1 MPAHAVIPYQK
12 ALPEAPGRTPWT
24 KPEVYLEKLGSGDY
38 AVRQIRRPS
47 SMFLVEKLRRAVNT
61 WRGLSYPGISSVT
74 RRLFQYWFDEDHLL
88 AGGGFWRYWWAQ
100 REAVETLVY
109 LFEARQ
115 IADFK
120 SLAEEFGDQPKF
132 GLLTMDFT
140 IHTSMAGQ
148 RLLTRWVPEKE
159 QDATVELPAE
169 KMARYAFKMATGSG
183 KTEVMAMIVVWA
195 YLNRKLGGPA
205 SKTYQDLADNFL
217 IVAPNVIVF
226 ERLERDFAN
235 NAIFNNRPLIPPEW
249 KGLWGLK
256 VILRGE
262 SAAPD
267 PSGNLFL
274 VNIQQIYES
283 RQEEWQPIN
292 PLDAILGV
300 PPNKDLASYQTSML
314 ERIKSLSNLIV
325 LNDEAH
331 HVHDDDLAWNQT
343 LLALD
348 ANLRQRTGH
357 GLALWLDFS
366 ATPKTQAG
374 TYYPWIIMDY
384 PLAQAIEDQ
393 IVKAPLIVHQVNK
406 RDPERITQ
414 ENVFSAYHDWI
425 LVALERWKEHT
436 KVFRGVEQ
444 KPVLFIMVERTAY
457 ADALAEEIRK
467 AAKLKKDEV
476 LVIHTDTKGN
486 LTKADLDTAR
496 DAARDVDKPHSPIKI
511 IVSVLMLRE
520 GWDVRNVTVILGLRP
535 FTARAE
541 ILPEQAV
548 GRGLRLM
555 NNISPDNR
563 QTLEVIGTDAFE
575 GFVRQLEQEGV
586 GIDTVGEPPP
596 LPIKIYPVQEKSV
609 YDIAIPITKLR
620 YKHEYRKLDT
630 IDPLALPPIYKTEDL
645 AEELAIAIKM
655 EFATTGTTVHQTVIL
670 PEGPLLSQD
679 FLRDITQRI
688 ERRLEL
694 SGRFAQLMGIVKKY
708 IKHRCFGIE
717 VNLDDDQ
724 IIRHLRDPLLQEG
737 ITAFLGRQIAN
748 LATEQR
754 EIEFEDAH
762 FVLSKTL
769 PFTWRRKH
777 VACQRTIFNECAVY
791 NNLEERFAL
800 FLDRASDILRFA
812 ALAESYT
819 RFRVDY
825 LNPHGA
831 IRLYYPDFV
840 AVQTTQPGIVNWI
853 METKGREDENVEHK
867 DAAIKNWCENI
878 TQQTGD
884 QWRYL
889 KITQSIFDQFRGK
902 TLAEL
907 VNRVNNQEILPLLK
921 DTQNLVLSDRKED

>member
-1 MPAHAVIPYQK
+1 MSQKAVIPYSR
-12 ALPEAPGRTPWT
+12 ALPEVPGRSPYTRPDA
-24 KPEVYLEKLGSGDY
+24 YLEKLGEGDY
-38 AVRQIRRPS
+38 AVRQGRRPS
-47 SMFLVEKLRRAVNT
+47 NMFMVEKLRQAVDA
-61 WRGLSYPGISSVT
+61 WREGGYAGISAVT
-74 RRLFQYWFDEDHLL
+74 RRLFQYWFEEDHLMPD
-88 AGGGFWRYWWAQ
+88 GGFWRYWWAQ

-109 LFEARQ
+109 LVEVKQ
-115 IADFK
+115 IEDFK
-120 SLAEEFGDQPKF
+120 PLAEEFGEKPKF
-132 GLLTMDFT
+132 GLLTMDFN
-140 IHTSMAGQ
+140 IHADMAGQ
-148 RLLTRWVPEKE
+148 RMLTRWVPEKE
-159 QDATVELPAE
+159 QDAAVELPAE
-169 KMARYAFKMATGSG
+169 NLIRYAFKMATGSG
-183 KTEVMAMIVVWA
+183 KTEVMAMVIVWA
-195 YLNRKLGGPA
+195 YLNRKLGDPA
-205 SKTYQDLADNFL
+205 SDLYKRLADNFL

-235 NAIFNNRPLIPPEW
+235 NAIFNSRPLIPAEW
-249 KGLWGLK
+249 KGQWGLK

-283 RQEEWQPIN
+283 RQEEWQPVN

-314 ERIKSLSNLIV
+314 DRIKSLGNLVV

-348 ANLRQRTGH
+348 ANLRQMTGH

-374 TYYPWIIMDY
+374 TYYPWAIMDY

-393 IVKAPLIVHQVNK
+393 VVKAPLIVHQVNK
-406 RDPERITQ
+406 RDPEKVTQ
-414 ENVFSAYHDWI
+414 ENIFSAYHDWI

-436 KVFRGVEQ
+436 KVFRSVGQ

-467 AAKLKKDEV
+467 AAKLKKNEI

-486 LTKADLDTAR
+486 LTKKDLDVAR
-496 DAARDVDKPHSPIKI
+496 DAARDVDKPDSAIKI

-535 FTARAE
+535 FTAKAE

-555 NNISPDNR
+555 QNISPDNR

-586 GIDTVGEPPP
+586 GIDTVGDPPP
-596 LPIKIYPVQEKSV
+596 LPIKIYPVQEKSA

-620 YKHEYRKLDT
+620 YKHEYRKLET
-630 IDPLALPPIYKTEDL
+630 IDPLTLPPIYKTEDL
-645 AEELAIAIKM
+645 AEELAIAIEM
-655 EFATTGTTVHQTVIL
+655 EFATTGTTVHQTVII

-694 SGRFAQLMGIVKKY
+694 SGRFAQLLGIVKKY
-708 IKHRCFGIE
+708 IKYRCFGTE
-717 VNLDDDQ
+717 VNLDEEQ
-724 IIRHLRDPLLQEG
+724 IIRHLRDPILQEG
-737 ITAFLGRQIAN
+737 IAAFLSRQIAK

-777 VACQRTIFNECAVY
+777 VACQHTIFNECAVF
-791 NNLEERFAL
+791 NNLEERFAQ
-800 FLDRASDILRFA
+800 FLDHAPDVLRFA

-831 IRLYYPDFV
+831 IKLYYPDFV
-840 AVQTTQPGIVNWI
+840 AVQKIGEGVVYWI
-853 METKGREDENVEHK
+853 METKGREDENVQYK
-867 DAAIKNWCENI
+867 DAAINNWCENI
-878 TQQTGD
+878 TNQTGN

-889 KITQSIFDQFRGK
+889 KVPQVMFDKFKGK
-902 TLAEL
+902 QLTEL
-907 VNRVNNQEILPLLK
+907 VTVIMNKGQEKGSLLPL
-921 DTQNLVLSDRKED
+921 E

>member
-1 MPAHAVIPYQK
+1 MTTKVIIPYQK
-12 ALPEAPGRTPWT
+12 ALPEAPGRTPWS
-24 KPEVYLEKLGSGDY
+24 KPDVYLEKIKDGDY
-38 AVRQIRRPS
+38 AVRQGRRPS
-47 SMFLVEKLRRAVNT
+47 AMFLVQKLRQAVDG
-61 WRGLSYPGISSVT
+61 WRDGGYPGISPVT
-74 RRLFQYWFDEDHLL
+74 RRLFQFWFDEDHLMPD
-88 AGGGFWRYWWAQ
+88 GGFWRYWWAQ

-109 LFEARQ
+109 LVEVKQA
-115 IADFK
+115 ADFK
-120 SLAEEFGDQPKF
+120 PLAEEFGDVPKL
-132 GLLTMDFT
+132 GMLPMDFN
-140 IHTSMAGQ
+140 IHSDMNGQ

-169 KMARYAFKMATGSG
+169 NLIRYGFKMATGSG

-195 YLNRKLGGPA
+195 YINRKLGDPA
-205 SKTYQDLADNFL
+205 SELWKRLADNFL

-235 NAIFNNRPLIPPEW
+235 NTIFNSRPLIPAEW
-249 KGLWGLK
+249 KGFWGLK

-262 SAAPD
+262 SASPD
-267 PSGNLFL
+267 PAGNLFL

-292 PLDAILGV
+292 PLDAILGI
-300 PPNKDLASYQTSML
+300 PPNKDLASYQVSML
-314 ERIKSLSNLIV
+314 DRIKSLTNLIV

-348 ANLRQRTGH
+348 ANLRQKNGR
-357 GLALWLDFS
+357 GLAAWLDFS
-366 ATPKTQAG
+366 ATPKTQVG
-374 TYYPWIIMDY
+374 TYFPWTIMDY

-393 IVKAPLIVHQVNK
+393 VVKAPLIVHQVNK
-406 RDPERITQ
+406 PDPLKVTQ
-414 ENVFSAYHDWI
+414 ENIFSAYHDWI

-436 KVFRGVEQ
+436 KVFWSVGQ

-467 AAKLKKDEV
+467 AAKLKPNEV

-486 LTKADLDTAR
+486 LTKTDLDAAR
-496 DAARDVDKPHSPIKI
+496 DAARDVDKPDSPIKI

-535 FTARAE
+535 FTAKAE

-555 NNISPDNR
+555 NAISPDNR

-586 GIDTVGEPPP
+586 GIDTIGDPPP
-596 LPIKIYPVQEKSV
+596 LPIKIYPVQEKSA

-620 YKHEYRKLDT
+620 YKHEYRKLEN
-630 IDPLALPPIYKTEDL
+630 IDPLALPPIYSTQDL
-645 AEELAIAIKM
+645 VEELAIAIKM
-655 EFATTGTTVHQTVIL
+655 EFATTGTTIHQTVII

-694 SGRFAQLMGIVKKY
+694 SGRFAQIMGIVKKY
-708 IKHRCFGIE
+708 IRSRCFGAE
-717 VNLDDDQ
+717 VNLDDEQ

-737 ITAFLGRQIAN
+737 IAAFLSRQIAQ

-754 EIEFEDAH
+754 EVEFEDAH
-762 FVLSKTL
+762 FILSQTA

-791 NNLEERFAL
+791 NNLEERFAR
-800 FLDRASDILRFA
+800 FLDHAPDVLRFA

-831 IRLYYPDFV
+831 IKLYYPDFV
-840 AVQTTQPGIVNWI
+840 AVQQTEDGIINWI
-853 METKGREDENVEHK
+853 LETKGREDENVAYK
-867 DAAIKNWCENI
+867 DAAITAWCEMI
-878 TQQTGD
+878 SQQTGKS
-884 QWRYL
+884 WRYQ
-889 KITQSIFDQFRGK
+889 KIPQPGFDKFKGQDMAS
-902 TLAEL
+902 LL
-907 VNRVNNQEILPLLK
+907 CHLNNEHPK
-921 DTQNLVLSDRKED
+921 

>member
-1 MPAHAVIPYQK
+1 MSRAIIPYSK

-24 KPEVYLEKLGSGDY
+24 KPDVYLEKLGEGDY
-38 AVRQIRRPS
+38 AVRQGRRPS
-47 SMFLVEKLRRAVNT
+47 SMFLVEKLRRAVDD
-61 WRGLSYPGISSVT
+61 WRKDDYNGITPVT
-74 RRLFQYWFDEDHLL
+74 RRLFQYWFDEDHLMPD
-88 AGGGFWRYWWAQ
+88 GGFWRYWWAQ

-109 LFEARQ
+109 LTEVRQ
-115 IADFK
+115 IIDFEP
-120 SLAEEFGDQPKF
+120 LAQEFGVKPKF
-132 GLLTMDFT
+132 GLLTMDFN
-140 IHTSMAGQ
+140 IHSDMTGK

-159 QDATVELPAE
+159 QDATIELPAE
-169 KMARYAFKMATGSG
+169 NLLRYAFKMATGSG
-183 KTEVMAMIVVWA
+183 KTEVMAMVIVWA
-195 YLNRKLGGPA
+195 YLNRKLGDPA
-205 SKTYQDLADNFL
+205 SELWKSLADNFL

-235 NAIFNNRPLIPPEW
+235 NAIFNNRPLIPTEW
-249 KGLWGLK
+249 KGQWGLK

-267 PSGNLFL
+267 ASGNLFL

-283 RQEEWQPIN
+283 RQEEWKPVN

-314 ERIKSLSNLIV
+314 DRIKSLNNLIV

-348 ANLRQRTGH
+348 ANLRQKTGH

-374 TYYPWIIMDY
+374 TYYPWAIMDY

-393 IVKAPLIVHQVNK
+393 VVKAPLIVHQVK
-406 RDPERITQ
+406 QRDPDNVTQ
-414 ENVFSAYHDWI
+414 ENIFSAYHDWI
-425 LVALERWKEHT
+425 LVALERWKAHT
-436 KVFRGVEQ
+436 RVFRGVGQ

-457 ADALAEEIRK
+457 ADALSEEIRK
-467 AAKLKKDEV
+467 AARLKKNEI

-486 LTKADLDTAR
+486 LTKKDLDSAR
-496 DAARDVDKPHSPIKI
+496 DAARDVDKPDSPIKI

-535 FTARAE
+535 FTAKAE

-555 NNISPDNR
+555 TNISPDNR

-586 GIDTVGEPPP
+586 GIDTVGDPPP
-596 LPIKIYPVQEKSV
+596 LPIKIYPVQEKSA

-620 YKHEYRKLDT
+620 YKHEYRKLDA
-630 IDPLALPPIYKTEDL
+630 IDPMKLPPIYKTEDL
-645 AEELAIAIKM
+645 AQELAIAIEM
-655 EFATTGTTVHQTVIL
+655 EFATTGTTIHQTVII

-688 ERRLEL
+688 EHRLEL
-694 SGRFAQLMGIVKKY
+694 SGRFAQIMGIVKKY
-708 IKHRCFGIE
+708 IKQRCFGCE
-717 VNLDDDQ
+717 VNLIEEN
-724 IIRHLRDPLLQEG
+724 IIRHLRDPMFQEG
-737 ITAFLGRQIAN
+737 IAAFLSRQIAK
-748 LATEQR
+748 LATEKR

-777 VACQRTIFNECAVY
+777 VACKHTIFNECAVF
-791 NNLEERFAL
+791 NNLEEHFAK
-800 FLDRASDILRFA
+800 FLDKAPDVLRFA

-831 IRLYYPDFV
+831 IKLYYPDFV
-840 AVQTTQPGIVNWI
+840 AVQKNEDKEVYWI
-853 METKGREDENVEHK
+853 LETKGREDENVEHK
-867 DAAIKNWCENI
+867 DAAISQWCENI
-878 TQQTGD
+878 TTQSGKS
-884 QWRYL
+884 WKYL
-889 KITQSIFDQFRGK
+889 KVPQATFDKFKGK
-902 TLAEL
+902 SLAEL
-907 VNRVNNQEILPLLK
+907 VKFVQNPGNKQQEKII
-921 DTQNLVLSDRKED
+921 

>member
-1 MPAHAVIPYQK
+1 MAQAVIPYNR

-24 KPEVYLEKLGSGDY
+24 EPDIYLEKLGEGDY
-38 AVRQIRRPS
+38 AVRQGRRPS
-47 SMFLVEKLRRAVNT
+47 NMFLVEKLRHAVDD
-61 WRGLSYPGISSVT
+61 WREDGYTGISPVT
-74 RRLFQYWFDEDHLL
+74 RRLFEHWFEEDHLMPD
-88 AGGGFWRYWWAQ
+88 GGFWRYWWAQ
-100 REAVETLVY
+100 REAIETLVY
-109 LFEARQ
+109 LFEVSQ

-120 SLAEEFGDQPKF
+120 PLAEDYGEKPKF
-132 GLLTMDFT
+132 GLLTMDFN
-140 IHTSMAGQ
+140 IHLDMNGQ
-148 RLLTRWVPEKE
+148 RMLTRWVPEKE

-169 KMARYAFKMATGSG
+169 NLIRYAFKMATGTG
-183 KTEVMAMIVVWA
+183 KTEVMAMVVVWA
-195 YLNRKLGGPA
+195 YLNRKLCDSSSGLW
-205 SKTYQDLADNFL
+205 KRLADNFL

-235 NAIFNNRPLIPPEW
+235 NAIFNSRPLIPAEW
-249 KGLWGLK
+249 KGQWSLK

-283 RQEEWQPIN
+283 RQEEWQPAN

-314 ERIKSLSNLIV
+314 DRIKSLNNLMV

-348 ANLRQRTGH
+348 ENLRQMTGH

-374 TYYPWIIMDY
+374 TYYPWTIMDY

-393 IVKAPLIVHQVNK
+393 VVKAPLIVHQVNK
-406 RDPERITQ
+406 RDPQKVTQ
-414 ENVFSAYHDWI
+414 ENIFSAYHDWI
-425 LVALERWKEHT
+425 VVALERWKEHT
-436 KVFRGVEQ
+436 KVFRSVGQ
-444 KPVLFIMVERTAY
+444 KPVLFVMVERTAY
-457 ADALAEEIRK
+457 ADALAEELRK
-467 AAKLKKDEV
+467 AARLKKDDV

-486 LTKADLDTAR
+486 LTKKELDVAR
-496 DAARDVDKPHSPIKI
+496 DAAREVDKSNSPIKI

-535 FTARAE
+535 FTAKAE

-555 NNISPDNR
+555 NGISPDNR

-586 GIDTVGEPPP
+586 GIDTVGDPPP
-596 LPIKIYPVQEKSV
+596 LPIKIYPVQDKID

-620 YKHEYRKLDT
+620 YKHEYRKLDA
-630 IDPLALPPIYKTEDL
+630 IDPLTLPPIYTTDDL
-645 AEELAIAIKM
+645 AEELAIAIRM
-655 EFATTGTTVHQTVIL
+655 EFATTGTTVHETYVI
-670 PEGPLLSQD
+670 PESPLLSQD
-679 FLRDITQRI
+679 FMRDITQSI

-708 IKHRCFGIE
+708 IKYRCFGVE
-717 VNLDDDQ
+717 VDLDDAQ
-724 IIRHLRDPLLQEG
+724 IIRHLRDPMLQEG
-737 ITAFLGRQIAN
+737 IAAFLSRQIAK

-762 FVLSKTL
+762 FELSQTQT
-769 PFTWRRKH
+769 FTWRRKH
-777 VACQRTIFNECAVY
+777 VRCKRTIFNECAVF
-791 NNLEERFAL
+791 NNLEERFAK
-800 FLDRASDILRFA
+800 FLDDASDILSFA
-812 ALAESYT
+812 ALAESFT

-831 IRLYYPDFV
+831 IKLYYPDFV
-840 AVQTTQPGIVNWI
+840 AVQKIGDEITYWI
-853 METKGREDENVEHK
+853 LETKGREDENVVHK
-867 DAAIKNWCENI
+867 DAAILNWCENI
-878 TQQTGD
+878 TAQTGK

-889 KITQSIFDQFRGK
+889 KIPQVVFDKFKGK
-902 TLAEL
+902 KL
-907 VNRVNNQEILPLLK
+907 VDLVKAIANIGNERESFLPAA
-921 DTQNLVLSDRKED
+921 D

>member
-1 MPAHAVIPYQK
+1 MENTIIPYNR
-12 ALPEAPGRTPWT
+12 ALPEVPGRSPYTRPDA
-24 KPEVYLEKLGSGDY
+24 YLEKLGEGDY
-38 AVRQIRRPS
+38 AVRQGRRPS
-47 SMFLVEKLRRAVNT
+47 NMFLVEKLRQAVDA
-61 WRGLSYPGISSVT
+61 WRDGGYAGISPVT
-74 RRLFQYWFDEDHLL
+74 RRLFQYWFEEDHLMPDS
-88 AGGGFWRYWWAQ
+88 GFWRYWWAQ

-109 LFEARQ
+109 LVEVKQ
-115 IADFK
+115 TDDLK
-120 SLAEEFGDQPKF
+120 PLAEEFGDKPKF
-132 GLLTMDFT
+132 GLLTMDFK
-140 IHTSMAGQ
+140 IHTDMAGQ
-148 RLLTRWVPEKE
+148 RMLSRWVPEKE
-159 QDATVELPAE
+159 QDATVELPVE
-169 KMARYAFKMATGSG
+169 NLIRYAFKMATGSG
-183 KTEVMAMIVVWA
+183 KTEVMAMVIVWA
-195 YLNRKLGGPA
+195 YLNRKLGDL
-205 SKTYQDLADNFL
+205 SSDLYKRLADNFL
-217 IVAPNVIVF
+217 IVAPNIIVF

-235 NAIFNNRPLIPPEW
+235 NAIFNSRPLIPAEW
-249 KGLWGLK
+249 KGQWGLK

-283 RQEEWQPIN
+283 RHEEWQPVN

-314 ERIKSLSNLIV
+314 DRIKSLKNLIV

-348 ANLRQRTGH
+348 ANLRQKKGH
-357 GLALWLDFS
+357 GLSLWLDFS
-366 ATPKTQAG
+366 ATPKTQSG
-374 TYYPWIIMDY
+374 TYYPWAIIDY

-393 IVKAPLIVHQVNK
+393 VVKAPLIVHQVNK
-406 RDPERITQ
+406 RDPEKITQ
-414 ENVFSAYHDWI
+414 ENIFSAYHDWI

-436 KVFRGVEQ
+436 KVFRSVGQ

-467 AAKLKKDEV
+467 AAKLKKNEI

-486 LTKADLDTAR
+486 LTKKDLDIAR
-496 DAARDVDKPHSPIKI
+496 DAARDVDKPDSAIKI

-520 GWDVRNVTVILGLRP
+520 GWDVRNVTVVLGLRP
-535 FTARAE
+535 FTAKAE

-596 LPIKIYPVQEKSV
+596 LPIKVYPVQEKSA

-620 YKHEYRKLDT
+620 YKHEYRKLDN
-630 IDPLALPPIYKTEDL
+630 IDPLTLPPIYKTEDL
-645 AEELAIAIKM
+645 AEELAIAIEM
-655 EFATTGTTVHQTVIL
+655 EFATTGTTVHQTVII

-694 SGRFAQLMGIVKKY
+694 SGRFAQLLGIVKRY
-708 IKHRCFGIE
+708 IKYRCFGTE
-717 VNLDDDQ
+717 VNLDEQQ
-724 IIRHLRDPLLQEG
+724 IIRHLRDPILQEG
-737 ITAFLGRQIAN
+737 IAAFLSRQIAQ
-748 LATEQR
+748 LATEER

-777 VACQRTIFNECAVY
+777 AACQHTIFNECAVF
-791 NNLEERFAL
+791 NNLEERFAQ
-800 FLDRASDILRFA
+800 FLDHAPDVLRFA

-831 IRLYYPDFV
+831 IKLYYPDFV
-840 AVQTTQPGIVNWI
+840 AIQKSPNGEVNWI
-853 METKGREDENVEHK
+853 IETKGREDENVQHK
-867 DAAIKNWCENI
+867 DAAIQSWCERI
-878 TQQTGD
+878 TLQTGSVWKYIKVRQID
-884 QWRYL
+884 
-889 KITQSIFDQFRGK
+889 FDNFEKDKLADLVKHIENPSSPASLFRVVGG
-902 TLAEL
+902 A
-907 VNRVNNQEILPLLK
+907 
-921 DTQNLVLSDRKED
+921 S

>member
-1 MPAHAVIPYQK
+1 MSQKAVIPYSR
-12 ALPEAPGRTPWT
+12 ALPEVPGRNPYTRPDA
-24 KPEVYLEKLGSGDY
+24 YLEKLGEGDY
-38 AVRQIRRPS
+38 AVRQGRRPS
-47 SMFLVEKLRRAVNT
+47 NMFLVENLRQAVDA
-61 WRGLSYPGISSVT
+61 WRDHHYAGISPVT
-74 RRLFQYWFDEDHLL
+74 RRLFQYWFEEDHLMPD
-88 AGGGFWRYWWAQ
+88 GSFWRYWWAQ
-100 REAVETLVY
+100 REALETLVY
-109 LFEARQ
+109 LVEVRQ
-115 IADFK
+115 ITDIRP
-120 SLAEEFGDQPKF
+120 LAEKFGDKPKY
-132 GLLTMDFT
+132 GLLTMDFN
-140 IHTSMAGQ
+140 IHSDMTGQ
-148 RLLTRWVPEKE
+148 RMLTRWVPEKE
-159 QDATVELPAE
+159 HDATIELPAE
-169 KMARYAFKMATGSG
+169 NLIRYAFKMATGSG
-183 KTEVMAMIVVWA
+183 KTEVMAMVVVWA
-195 YLNRKLGGPA
+195 YLNRKLGNSA
-205 SKTYQDLADNFL
+205 SDLWKSLAGNFL

-235 NAIFNNRPLIPPEW
+235 NVIFNSRPLIPSEW
-249 KGLWGLK
+249 KGYWGLK

-262 SAAPD
+262 SATPNPA
-267 PSGNLFL
+267 GNLFL

-283 RQEEWQPIN
+283 RQEEWKPVN

-314 ERIKSLSNLIV
+314 DRIKSLNNLIV

-348 ANLRQRTGH
+348 ANLRQKTGH

-374 TYYPWIIMDY
+374 TFYPWAIMDY

-393 IVKAPLIVHQVNK
+393 VVKAPLIVHQINK
-406 RDPERITQ
+406 RDPEKVTQ
-414 ENVFSAYHDWI
+414 DNIFSAYHDWI

-436 KVFRGVEQ
+436 KVFRGVGQ
-444 KPVLFIMVERTAY
+444 KSVLFVMVERTAY
-457 ADALAEEIRK
+457 ADTLAEEIRK
-467 AAKLKKDEV
+467 AANLKKDEV
-476 LVIHTDTKGN
+476 LVIHTDIKGN
-486 LTKADLDTAR
+486 LTKTDLDAAR
-496 DAARDVDKPHSPIKI
+496 DAARDVDKPDSRIKI

-535 FTARAE
+535 FTAKAE

-555 NNISPDNR
+555 NGISPDNR

-586 GIDTVGEPPP
+586 GIDTVGDSPP
-596 LPIKIYPVQEKSV
+596 LPVKIYTVQEKSA

-620 YKHEYRKLDT
+620 YKHEYRKLDA
-630 IDPLALPPIYKTEDL
+630 IDPMSLPPIYKTEDL
-645 AEELAIAIKM
+645 VTELAIAIEM
-655 EFATTGTTVHQTVIL
+655 EFAMTGTTVHQTVII
-670 PEGPLLSQD
+670 PEVPLLSQD

-688 ERRLEL
+688 ERRLEM
-694 SGRFAQLMGIVKKY
+694 SGRFAQLLGLVKNY
-708 IKHRCFGIE
+708 IKYSCFGTE
-717 VNLDDDQ
+717 VNLDEEQ
-724 IIRHLRDPLLQEG
+724 IIRHLRDPMLQEG
-737 ITAFLGRQIAN
+737 IAAYLSRQIAQ

-777 VACQRTIFNECAVY
+777 IICKHTIFNECAVY
-791 NNLEERFAL
+791 NNLEERFAQ
-800 FLDRASDILRFA
+800 FLDHATDVLRFS

-831 IRLYYPDFV
+831 IKLYYPDFV
-840 AVQTTQPGIVNWI
+840 AVQKVDDEIVDWI
-853 METKGREDENVEHK
+853 LETKGREDENVEYK
-867 DAAIKNWCENI
+867 DAAIRAWCENI
-878 TQQTGD
+878 TTQTGK

-889 KITQSIFDQFRGK
+889 KVPQAMFDQFKGKQLMELVQLIENQGK
-902 TLAEL
+902 TEMS
-907 VNRVNNQEILPLLK
+907 LLK
-921 DTQNLVLSDRKED
+921 